1 MGYKAKDV
9 NLLAVGLWQDII
21 PALTG
26 IYHSVFIDKHQP
38 CPSCGG
44 TDRFRFDDL
53 DGRGTWFCN
62 QCGGKKG
69 SGGAGDGLSLIMRI
83 NGWSFTQTLN
93 AVGQWLNAPET
104 DFGNMPRYKALPKQK
119 KDIETEDWEPLQ
131 EQPESELHLLL
142 SDKVKVWNPKKG
154 KASSFTPTHRAIIRD
169 HNGILKGAVLRME
182 IDNKK
187 IPCQI
192 LYCVNKKTGETRWV
206 IHGLGAGRPLYGAEN
221 IKDASRVIL
230 VMGERKKDIAQN
242 IIQRYPFVSIV
253 GGDGAATTMDFSP
266 LYGKTVLIW
275 PDNDWQGGSKNSGMR
290 AARRIAE
297 ILKDKAEVKIVNPP
311 GESKPS
317 GWDLGDAFE
326 TDGWSE
332 DDFAEYVKLNS
343 ELYSGYT
350 PDENTFLSEDELKNN
365 DETSDIKSETI
376 SIESSEVDRIFAK
389 YIRFLGYDSGFNYY
403 YSFERN
409 QVISMSAPAHTK
421 ANLIM
426 LMPEEIWK
434 ALYPEKITEGEVVK
448 WSIEQAIDMMCRKSA
463 KAGIYDPRNIRNG
476 GCWWDEKRVV
486 MHMGDHLIVDGEQTS
501 FIDFSTRYI
510 YQSRPAIKFDAKTN
524 LLDSECKF
532 IDDIANSLLWRN
544 KASAKFC
551 VGWILLAPICGLLQW
566 RPHLWVNG
574 SSGCGKSTVLKNFIT
589 PLLGGL
595 SFTPSGSSTEAG
607 IRQGLNGDSVPV
619 VVDEAESSDAKSR
632 ERIQKLVELA
642 RTASDDSSSMI
653 ARGSAG
659 GNAQAFYVRSMFG
672 FAAINLSIK
681 DAQDINR
688 TAILE
693 LLSPAAILGADG
705 ASKTWKVLQ
714 NKISQ
719 IDHKFGQRLVNR
731 TLNNVHEIMAAV
743 DIMRT
748 VVAKEAGTQR
758 LGDTYGTLLAGWW
771 MLLHDKA
778 PSEEEALE
786 QARAIDWSAY
796 IDPEIAAG
804 SSDADECL
812 AAIMQVQTRG
822 EIGKKP
828 TTATI
833 GELILGLRSSEN
845 VKTWDNEHYMSE
857 DDRRDARAILGRFGV
872 RADND
877 CLRIANKSDALAKGL
892 KDSAFGGGWCTN
904 LLRVNGAI
912 KCDKTVYFGPGVR
925 ARCVE
930 IQWDKVPLQ

>member
-1 MGYKAKDV
+1 
-9 NLLAVGLWQDII
+9 
-21 PALTG
+21 
-26 IYHSVFIDKHQP
+26 
-38 CPSCGG
+38 
-44 TDRFRFDDL
+44 
-53 DGRGTWFCN
+53 
-62 QCGGKKG
+62 
-69 SGGAGDGLSLIMRI
+69 
-83 NGWSFTQTLN
+83 
-93 AVGQWLNAPET
+93 
-104 DFGNMPRYKALPKQK
+104 
-119 KDIETEDWEPLQ
+119 
-131 EQPESELHLLL
+131 
-142 SDKVKVWNPKKG
+142 
-154 KASSFTPTHRAIIRD
+154 
-169 HNGILKGAVLRME
+169 
-182 IDNKK
+182 
-187 IPCQI
+187 
-192 LYCVNKKTGETRWV
+192 
-206 IHGLGAGRPLYGAEN
+206 
-221 IKDASRVIL
+221 
-230 VMGERKKDIAQN
+230 
-242 IIQRYPFVSIV
+242 
-253 GGDGAATTMDFSP
+253 
-266 LYGKTVLIW
+266 
-275 PDNDWQGGSKNSGMR
+275 
-290 AARRIAE
+290 
-297 ILKDKAEVKIVNPP
+297 
-311 GESKPS
+311 
-317 GWDLGDAFE
+317 
-326 TDGWSE
+326 
-332 DDFAEYVKLNS
+332 
-343 ELYSGYT
+343 
-350 PDENTFLSEDELKNN
+350 
-365 DETSDIKSETI
+365 
-376 SIESSEVDRIFAK
+376 
-389 YIRFLGYDSGFNYY
+389 
-403 YSFERN
+403 
-409 QVISMSAPAHTK
+409 
-421 ANLIM
+421 
-426 LMPEEIWK
+426 
-434 ALYPEKITEGEVVK
+434 
-448 WSIEQAIDMMCRKSA
+448 
-463 KAGIYDPRNIRNG
+463 
-476 GCWWDEKRVV
+476 
-486 MHMGDHLIVDGEQTS
+486 
-501 FIDFSTRYI
+501 
-510 YQSRPAIKFDAKTN
+510 
-524 LLDSECKF
+524 
-532 IDDIANSLLWRN
+532 
-544 KASAKFC
+544 
-551 VGWILLAPICGLLQW
+551 
-566 RPHLWVNG
+566 
-574 SSGCGKSTVLKNFIT
+574 
-589 PLLGGL
+589 LLGGL